1 MSGATGPVQSMP
13 SSLAASTAGAI
24 SSRSSRPNMPFSP
37 QCGLSPATPTRGF
50 SMPSLRQASAAMRMQ
65 SSTRSF
71 FTRSQASR
79 SETCVETW
87 TTRMFSCTS
96 IMVYFLVLV

>member
-1 MSGATGPVQSMP
+1 MQSIP
-13 SSLAASTAGAI
+13 SAFAASTAGVI
-24 SSRSSRPNMPFSP
+24 SSISSRPNSPFSP
-37 QCGLSPATPTRGF
+37 QCGFSPATPTRGF
-50 SMPSLRQASAAMRMQ
+50 SMPSFRQASAAMRMQ

-71 FTRSQASR
+71 FTLSQASR
-79 SETCVETW
+79 SETWVETW